1 MSPLQLIQR
10 SSINDPLD
18 AGRDLEAVLLFGFVQ
33 AAVFFHCGVRPQGGI
48 GKAGAPG
55 EIGPQGFPV
64 SMTFAP
70 ELSVLTVIGCT

>member
-1 MSPLQLIQR
+1 M
-10 SSINDPLD
+10 
-18 AGRDLEAVLLFGFVQ
+18 LLFGIVQ

-64 SMTFAP
+64 SMTFNP